1 MWENL
6 FKKENFFTS
15 FFTNINQAHRTH
27 FIQHIIYLKFNT
39 LNNKSTFSHR

>member
-15 FFTNINQAHRTH
+15 FFTKRDQAHRTH
-27 FIQHIIYLKFNT
+27 FIQHAIYIKFNT
-39 LNNKSTFSHR
+39 LDNQSTFSHR